1 MNNLIIGDTSQLS
14 PYFPSTFDR
23 ISSRNIDFK
32 KISLSRYDK
41 IFLLFAE
48 QRTFL
53 NNSEEFFNN
62 INFYY
67 TINVINKL
75 KELCN
80 KIIIFSTAELWN
92 DYGGCISLDKEYKY
106 NYSPYI
112 KSKEILCNHINYNR
126 DLYNNVII
134 IYPFNFNSMYRKEG
148 FLFGKV
154 FDSLLNDKKISIG
167 NVDFYR
173 DLIHP
178 KVVVELSLRTKKD
191 IIIGSG
197 ELINVKDFITDI
209 FKNLNKNIL
218 DYIEFDASNN
228 LKNLRKEY
236 YSCDKTINY
245 IELIN
250 LTIKDYYEYKIS

>member
-1 MNNLIIGDTSQLS
+1 
-14 PYFPSTFDR
+14 
-23 ISSRNIDFK
+23 
-32 KISLSRYDK
+32 
-41 IFLLFAE
+41 
-48 QRTFL
+48 
-53 NNSEEFFNN
+53 
-62 INFYY
+62 
-67 TINVINKL
+67 
-75 KELCN
+75 
-80 KIIIFSTAELWN
+80 
-92 DYGGCISLDKEYKY
+92 
-106 NYSPYI
+106 
-112 KSKEILCNHINYNR
+112 
-126 DLYNNVII
+126 
-134 IYPFNFNSMYRKEG
+134 
-148 FLFGKV
+148 V